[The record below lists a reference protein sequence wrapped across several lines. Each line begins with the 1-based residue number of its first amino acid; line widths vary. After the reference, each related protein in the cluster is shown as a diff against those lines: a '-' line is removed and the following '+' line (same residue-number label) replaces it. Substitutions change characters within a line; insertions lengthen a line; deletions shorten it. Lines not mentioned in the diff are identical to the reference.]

1 MMTMQAATATYPATT
16 VARDVRGA
24 VYVEFLLVFLPVFL
38 LFLCILE
45 LGFLYTG
52 RLVAQHAATRAVRA
66 AVVILDDDPAFYGGE
81 ARNGVDIN
89 GSTASESPIEA
100 FMAGAG
106 YGGTATRPAGGPR
119 FRDIRSAASIPL
131 LAVAP
136 TDSQLSTALGDGDSV
151 RNAIGLGG
159 GRATN
164 GAEAYNEAALAV
176 TFPTAPEA
184 NSFRTTFNRDD
195 LITVRVTYLM
205 HCSVPLVPVLMCDE
219 PSGLDLQ
226 PAESAQMNLGFLSSR
241 PNPRYHVVRAEATL
255 RNQGANYLYPSE
267 TP

>member
-1 MMTMQAATATYPATT
+1 MPAAPISAPR

-38 LFLCILE
+38 LFLCIVE

-52 RLVAQHAATRAVRA
+52 RLVAQHAATRAARA

-81 ARNGVDIN
+81 ARNRVDAN
-89 GSTASESPIEA
+89 GTTNDESAVER
-100 FMAGAG
+100 FMDGAG
-106 YGGTATRPAGGPR
+106 FGGGASPPAGSPR
-119 FRDIRSAASIPL
+119 FRDIRSAASIPM

-136 TDSQLSTALGDGDSV
+136 SAPQVNDDDSV
-151 RNAIGLGG
+151 RNAIGLGDQ
-159 GRATN
+159 RAAH
-164 GAEAYNEAALAV
+164 GAQRYNEAAMAV
-176 TFPTAPEA
+176 TFPTGPGA
-184 NSFRTTFNRDD
+184 NSFRTTFDRDD
-195 LITVRVTYLM
+195 PITVRVTYVM

-219 PSGLDLQ
+219 ANSLDLQ
-226 PAESAQMNLGFLSSR
+226 PEEASQIDTGYLSSLT
-241 PNPRYHVVRAEATL
+241 NPRFQVVRAETTL